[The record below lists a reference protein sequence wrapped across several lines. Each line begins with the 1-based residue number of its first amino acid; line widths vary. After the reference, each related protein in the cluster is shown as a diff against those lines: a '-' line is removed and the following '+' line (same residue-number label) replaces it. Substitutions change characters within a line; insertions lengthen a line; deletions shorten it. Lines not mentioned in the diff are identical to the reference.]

1 MSHSGVKFTQLFN
14 IGNGLAG
21 NSVMAIVNI
30 PGDET
35 MKVRVDQLGNY
46 ILANIAPN
54 TNSNLGPIGNV
65 TILGGSNG
73 NVLATYGNGHL
84 YWTNNFPPGGP
95 NNSVQF
101 QSNGVFA
108 GSNAFIFDS
117 STETL
122 TVTEIAIEN
131 LSVANTTGTSEQVLG
146 IIDQATQQVGWK
158 TLPTNYIEVGL
169 RNGSSYTSSITVVL
183 RKYPV
188 KLRDGSFIEVETVN

>member
-1 MSHSGVKFTQLFN
+1 MAHTGVKFTQLFN
-14 IGNGLAG
+14 IGNNLAG
-21 NSVMAIVNI
+21 NSIMAIDDIV
-30 PGDET
+30 GDET
-35 MKVRVDQLGNY
+35 MKVRVDQLGNF

-54 TNSNLGPIGNV
+54 TNSNLGPIGNI

-108 GSNAFIFDS
+108 GSSAFVYDQS
-117 STETL
+117 NQTL

-131 LSVANTTGTSEQVLG
+131 LTVANTTGTSEQVLG
-146 IIDQATQQVGWK
+146 IVNQTTQQVGWK

-188 KLRDGSFIEVETVN
+188 KLRDGTYIEVETVS